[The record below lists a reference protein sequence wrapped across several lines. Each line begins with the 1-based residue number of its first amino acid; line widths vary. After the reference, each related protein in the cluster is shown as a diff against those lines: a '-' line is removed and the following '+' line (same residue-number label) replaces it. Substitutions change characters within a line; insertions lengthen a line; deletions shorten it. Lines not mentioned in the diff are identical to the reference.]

1 MTTLSD
7 FMMVITPYLPGYKVK
22 KVLGVASGLTARTRG
37 FGGKFVAGFQSL
49 AGGEVTAFTV
59 ELEKAR
65 IEALQRLKDN
75 AARLEANAVVGIDVE
90 TTEIFQGTVL
100 VSATGTAV
108 ILEPE

>member
-1 MTTLSD
+1 MITPSD
-7 FMMVITPYLPGYKVK
+7 FMMVTAPYLPGYKVK

-49 AGGEVTAFTV
+49 AGEVTAFTV
-59 ELEKAR
+59 EMKKAR

-75 AARLEANAVVGIDVE
+75 AARLGANAVVGIDVE
-90 TTEIFQGTVL
+90 TTELFQGTVL
-100 VSATGTAV
+100 VSAMGTAV

>member
-1 MTTLSD
+1 
-7 FMMVITPYLPGYKVK
+7 MMVTTPYLSGYKVK
-22 KVLGVASGLTARTRG
+22 KVLGVASGITARTRG

-49 AGGEVTAFTV
+49 AGGEVTAFTT
-59 ELEKAR
+59 EMEKAR
-65 IEALQRLKDN
+65 VEALQRLKEN
-75 AARLEANAVVGIDVE
+75 AARLGANAVVGVDME